1 MALDWDAWIGQEEE
15 PIGQVEDILPSAPPP
30 TTEEMECFL
39 PPTPPPVID
48 DLVASALQQNID
60 LENKIKAFTDDSLTL
75 PAPKTL
81 NDYPDK
87 IVQDPVLIE
96 GLFRKGRKGI
106 LTADS
111 KAGKSFF
118 AIELAISV
126 AAGRPFLGRKCTKS
140 KVCYFNYEIE
150 EKEFMQ
156 RVKDVAKEL
165 KIPISD
171 FIDDL
176 KIVHM
181 RGMSVPLS
189 KMAGNIIAMLLTEYK
204 NTKEPFSL
212 IILDPIYKIT
222 AGDENSAESVGKFCN
237 NLDKIALETGCA
249 VFYTHHHA
257 KGDQGGKKAMDRG
270 SGSGVFARDPDLMID
285 LTALEIDGQT
295 RAALM
300 NNSICE
306 FWKAKLN
313 ESVENWQAHCQPS
326 DLKSSGALAV
336 LYQTMVGLDPAKV
349 TVMVLDA
356 QRAFEEEISKVTAF
370 RMEFVARSFETPAPQ
385 NVVFKYPIHK
395 LDESGALVMAEP
407 ESHIAGMKKKATP
420 EVKAQKM
427 DVFVETVDALIL
439 SNPEGFTTYSDV
451 AETLDVD
458 VRTITRRL
466 SACDGRYEV
475 EKGNG
480 RGIVSKIRF
489 SAE

>member
-1 MALDWDAWIGQEEE
+1 MALDWDSWIGQDD
-15 PIGQVEDILPSAPPP
+15 PTDQVEEILPSDPPP
-30 TTEEMECFL
+30 TIEVMEDFL
-39 PPTPPPVID
+39 PPVPPPVLD
-48 DLVASALQQNID
+48 DLVESALQQNID
-60 LENKIKAFTDDSLTL
+60 LENRIKEFTDDSLTL

-81 NDYPDK
+81 NDYPEK
-87 IVQDPVLIE
+87 IEQDPVLIE

-118 AIELAISV
+118 AIELGISV
-126 AAGRPFLGRKCTKS
+126 ASGRPFLGRKCTKS

-165 KIPISD
+165 KIPISE
-171 FIDDL
+171 FIDNF

-300 NNSICE
+300 NNSLCD
-306 FWKAKLN
+306 FWKAKLT
-313 ESVENWQAHCQPS
+313 ESVENWQSHCQPS

-336 LYQTMVGLDPAKV
+336 LYSTLVGVDPSKV
-349 TVMVLDA
+349 TIMVLDA
-356 QRAFEEEISKVTAF
+356 QRAFEEEIAKVTAF

-407 ESHIAGMKKKATP
+407 ESHIAGMKKKTTP

-427 DVFVETVDALIL
+427 DVFVETVDSLIL
-439 SNPEGFTTYSDV
+439 GSAEGFTTYTDV
-451 AETLDVD
+451 ADALDVD
-458 VRTITRRL
+458 PKTITRRL
-466 SACDGRYEV
+466 HACDGRYEV
-475 EKGNG
+475 EPGLG
-480 RGIVSKIRF
+480 RGNISKIRF
-489 SAE
+489 SAG